1 MSSSVT
7 VTRRTMASILVDK
20 LRQDVLA
27 GVLKPGSRLTVKE
40 LCARYDAGAIPLR
53 EALSRLSTG
62 GFITAEDQKGF
73 RVAEISV
80 EDVIDIHKQR
90 ADLECLALRQSIET
104 GDVAWESGLVATHH
118 ALAHMQSKL
127 KGKPLASNPEWE
139 ALHER
144 FHVQLVSACQSHW
157 LMSFI
162 RILIEHSSRYRHV
175 GSYAISG
182 AARKRDVAAEHKAI
196 LEAVLARNADRA
208 CKLLRAHYRESAKI
222 VVELIEAAELTRV
235 PARER

>member
-1 MSSSVT
+1 MTIGRS
-7 VTRRTMASILVDK
+7 RRTMASILVDK

-62 GFITAEDQKGF
+62 GFITVEDQRGF
-73 RVAEISV
+73 RVAEASV
-80 EDVIDIHKQR
+80 EDVVDIHKQR
-90 ADLECLALRQSIET
+90 ADLECLALRQSIEN
-104 GDVAWESGLVATHH
+104 GDVQWEAGLVATHH
-118 ALAHMQSKL
+118 ALSRVQSKL

-139 ALHER
+139 ALHGK
-144 FHVQLVSACQSHW
+144 FHIQLVSACGSPW

-162 RILIEHSSRYRHV
+162 QILIEHSSRYRHI

-182 AARKRDVAAEHKAI
+182 AARKRDVAAEHQAI
-196 LEAVLARNADRA
+196 LDAVLARNADRA

-222 VVELIEAAELTRV
+222 VVELFEAAE
-235 PARER
+235 ASK